1 MVELGKKARLQKLFL
16 ELLMLTL
23 SLVIV
28 IPLLIVLLGSLKT
41 SAETA
46 VPNLKL
52 PEVFRWDNYAYVYEK
67 GKIGRAL
74 FNSVFLTVVV
84 VIVTLF
90 ISALCA
96 FVISRRVNGYTR
108 TVDTLFTMGM
118 IAPMSIIPTIILVQ
132 KLHMTGTYISAIFLY
147 TAINLPWA
155 VFIYTNFMRSV
166 PRSLEEAAII
176 DGCGPFR
183 LFSSIIFPLL
193 KNVTVTNLVVVAMG
207 VWNDFMIPIYF
218 FSSSSKWTLPM
229 SVYNFY
235 GLYSRDW
242 NFVFADLVM
251 TALPMVLLYLFAQ
264 KYIVEGLTAGA
275 VKG

>member
-1 MVELGKKARLQKLFL
+1 MVELGKKAKTRGLLL
-16 ELLMLTL
+16 EAVMIIL
-23 SLVIV
+23 SLLIV

-46 VPNLKL
+46 VPDLSL
-52 PEVFRWDNYAYVYEK
+52 PEVFQWGNYAHVWEK

-74 FNSVFLTVVV
+74 FNSVFLTTVVV
-84 VIVTLF
+84 LVTLF

-96 FVISRRVNGYTR
+96 FVISRRRNPYTK
-108 TVDTLFTMGM
+108 TIETLFTMGM
-118 IAPMSIIPTIILVQ
+118 IAPMSVIPTIVLMQ
-132 KLHMTGTYISAIFLY
+132 KLHLTGTYLSAILLY

-176 DGCGPFR
+176 DGCGPLR